1 MVEAP
6 DDAEETADAGDA
18 HRPGDADDG
27 AESQVAGTAG
37 PDRSEKAG
45 TFLVTAA
52 DGGSAVLSDVADG
65 QVCPLG
71 ENPGFEPGEVVRAT
85 LEPEGALGV
94 TWRPTEV
101 VARWTPAIEAVD
113 ESPGRRAREVAADRE
128 PGRLSRVEI
137 DEGMLHVLS
146 LPPERTEAA
155 VEDVLADET
164 TRRVAARLGA
174 RRVEV
179 RGAAGVVGVRYLR

>member
-1 MVEAP
+1 M
-6 DDAEETADAGDA
+6 AGDGERA
-18 HRPGDADDG
+18 AADDEPAPTG
-27 AESQVAGTAG
+27 AHG
-37 PDRSEKAG
+37 EKSG
-45 TFLVTAA
+45 TFLVTVA
-52 DGGSAVLSDVADG
+52 DDESAMLSDAADG
-65 QVCPLG
+65 QVHPLG
-71 ENPGFEPGEVVRAT
+71 SNHDVEAGEVVRGT
-85 LEPEGALGV
+85 LEPEGPLGV
-94 TWRPTEV
+94 TWRLAD
-101 VARWTPAIEAVD
+101 VAERWTPAIEAVD